1 MERVKALKV
10 VIGLGFVVALAA
22 PLAVT
27 AAEKVRVGL
36 AAPGYTPYAPVHAAA
51 ELGYYKAKGLD
62 VELTV
67 YRGGGAAQQALA
79 AKAADMINYFPPGM
93 ALAVKKGVKEKIVA
107 AGGTLTPHGWH
118 LLVRADSGV
127 KSLADL
133 AGKKIGVTS
142 KASTTDFY
150 ALWAAN
156 SGGGKAQNIP
166 LGGRGLVPALKS
178 GDIDA
183 AVLWPNLTLRLIEGG
198 TYRSLVNYGKAMKP
212 NLPEVWVASQSF
224 IDTKPKAI
232 KGFLE
237 AVMKATKYMQNNR
250 TYALKFIKKFT
261 KEKKDSTVAFA
272 YESITKNATT
282 DGMMDQATLKRSLGL
297 AALAGIEDLPPVDQL
312 FTSRFLPINPN

>member
-1 MERVKALKV
+1 MA
-10 VIGLGFVVALAA
+10 ALAA
-22 PLAVT
+22 PMAVT

-79 AKAADMINYFPPGM
+79 AKAADIINYFPPGV
-93 ALAVKKGVKEKIVA
+93 ALAVKKGVKEKIIA

-118 LLVRADSGV
+118 MLVRVNSGV

-150 ALWAAN
+150 ALWAAK

-178 GDIDA
+178 GDVDA
-183 AVLWPNLTLRLIEGG
+183 AVMWPNLTLRLIESGK
-198 TYRSLVNYGKAMKP
+198 YRSLVNYGKAMQP
-212 NLPEVWVASQSF
+212 NLPEVWVATQSF

-237 AVMKATKYMQNNR
+237 AVMKATKHMQNNR
-250 TYALKFIKKFT
+250 AYALKFIKKFT
-261 KEKKDSTVAFA
+261 KEKKDSIVANA
-272 YESITKNATT
+272 YDTITQNATT
-282 DGMMDQATLKRSLGL
+282 TGMMNEAELKRSLSL
-297 AALAGIEDLPPVDQL
+297 AALAGVTDLPPIDQL
-312 FTSRFLPINPN
+312 FTSQFLPINPN